1 MNQAV
6 DQAKLD
12 QLLGRVVGDLGA
24 AVSATLVVIGD
35 RLGLYKGLAAGG
47 PQTAEDLAIRTGT
60 RERYVREWL
69 SAQAAGGYV
78 SYDAPTKRFSL
89 TPEQATAFADDTSPA
104 CVLGGFQL
112 AEAAGKAKDRAVENF
127 QSGSGMAWG
136 EHASCLFEGTER
148 FFRSVYIGSL
158 ITSWIPALDGVEAKL
173 KAGAKVA
180 DVGCGFGA
188 STILLAKTFP
198 KSRFHGFDAH
208 PASIERA
215 RERAQAAG
223 VGERITFEVAS
234 STDFPGAGY
243 DFVAHFDCLHDM
255 GDPAGAARH
264 VRQTLAPDGTWM
276 LVEPF
281 AHDELED
288 NLNPV
293 GRVYYSASTLFCVPA
308 SLADAAPNAAL
319 GAQAGEARL
328 RRVVVSG
335 GFTRF
340 RRATE
345 TPFNLVFEAR
355 S

>member
-1 MNQAV
+1 MHQAL

-35 RLGLYKGLAAGG
+35 QLGLYKGLATGG
-47 PQTAEDLAIRTGT
+47 PQSAEDLAVRTGT

-78 SYDAPTKRFSL
+78 TYDATTKRFLL
-89 TPEQATAFADDTSPA
+89 TPEQAAALADDTSPA

-112 AEAAGKAKDRAVENF
+112 AEAAGKAKDRAVDNF
-127 QSGSGMAWG
+127 KTGSGMGWG
-136 EHASCLFEGTER
+136 EHHACLFEGTER
-148 FFRSVYIGSL
+148 FFRSVYIGNL

-173 KAGAKVA
+173 RAGAKVA

-198 KSRFHGFDAH
+198 SSRFYGFDAH
-208 PASIERA
+208 PGSIAKA

-223 VGERITFEVAS
+223 VADRVTFDVAA
-234 STDFPGAGY
+234 STDFPGTGY
-243 DFVAHFDCLHDM
+243 DLVAHFDCLHDM

-281 AHDELED
+281 AHDELEG

-293 GRVYYSASTLFCVPA
+293 GRVFYSASTLFCVPA
-308 SLADAAPNAAL
+308 SLADAAPHAAL
-319 GAQAGEARL
+319 GAQAGESRL

-345 TPFNLVFEAR
+345 TPFNIVFEAR